1 VIVHAWRIVEHPFVN
16 HAFTGEGARV
26 AGGRWNTPGKP
37 MVYTAAS
44 ASLAMLEMLVHLG
57 RNELLREYVLFELTF
72 DDALMTG
79 VDPTILPANWR
90 EYPVPHAVQQIGD
103 SWIAQTASAV
113 LRVPSVVVPMEW
125 NYLLNPLHEDFDAIN
140 IGPAQSL
147 RFDPRL
153 K

>member
-1 VIVHAWRIVEHPFVN
+1 
-16 HAFTGEGARV
+16 V
-26 AGGRWNTPGKP
+26 AGGRWNTPGKL

-79 VDPTILPANWR
+79 VDPTILSANWR

-125 NYLLNPLHEDFDAIN
+125 NICSILCMKTLMRSTSA
-140 IGPAQSL
+140 
-147 RFDPRL
+147 RL
-153 K
+153 SRSGSIRD